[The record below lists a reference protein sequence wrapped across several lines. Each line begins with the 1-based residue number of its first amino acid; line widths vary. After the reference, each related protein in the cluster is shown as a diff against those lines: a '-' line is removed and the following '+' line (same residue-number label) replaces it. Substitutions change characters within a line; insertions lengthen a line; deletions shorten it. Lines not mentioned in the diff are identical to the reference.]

1 MITRCQLS
9 RSEKSSKINYVH
21 SKLCTLSK
29 YIPLFRDITQPAVFY
44 QAKHS
49 VVSTE
54 FPMSSKFY
62 FTLIIFIDKYLKFK
76 EIEYF
81 IYYIQFE
88 IWQFFILCKFPLFS
102 TVEHRV
108 HQGINLPSKTHALF
122 FDNPHLLNLQ
132 TAQAPL
138 FGQFLYV
145 LVFRET
151 PSLKISFL
159 ANPHN
164 INYLMKKNK
173 FHLFHKVIR
182 NFSS

>member
-1 MITRCQLS
+1 M
-9 RSEKSSKINYVH
+9 
-21 SKLCTLSK
+21 
-29 YIPLFRDITQPAVFY
+29 
-44 QAKHS
+44 
-49 VVSTE
+49 
-54 FPMSSKFY
+54 
-62 FTLIIFIDKYLKFK
+62 
-76 EIEYF
+76 
-81 IYYIQFE
+81 
-88 IWQFFILCKFPLFS
+88 
-102 TVEHRV
+102 
-108 HQGINLPSKTHALF
+108 NLPSKTHALF

-182 NFSS
+182 NFSSWTSSHLLKATKFLVKFPSLNSSLWQKKFFFVYKFYRSYFIFYVKTVTPPRPPLKKVTPSFPTTSL